1 MRYKHTQ
8 TLRDG
13 ARLMLRSMEKADAGA
28 AIFAL
33 RRVAGETD
41 FLLSEPEECG
51 ATLEQ
56 EENFIETMNS
66 RPRDALIGAFVDGEL
81 VGMANIA
88 QVSPRRRACHRASV
102 GISVLRDHWGKGI
115 GTALMNACMELAR
128 TAGYEQMELEVVDN
142 NARAVTLYRRL
153 GFACVGQIPRAIRYR
168 DGHYADLAVMVR
180 AL

>member
-1 MRYKHTQ
+1 MRYTHAQ

-13 ARLMLRSMEKADAGA
+13 AKLVLRSMENADAGA

-66 RPRDALIGAFVDGEL
+66 RPREALIGAFLDGEL

-88 QVSPRRRACHRASV
+88 QVSRRRRACHRATV
-102 GISVLRDHWGKGI
+102 GVSVLRDHWGKGI
-115 GTALMNACMELAR
+115 GTALMLACMELAR
-128 TAGYEQMELEVVDN
+128 AVGYEQMELEVVEN
-142 NARAVTLYRRL
+142 NARAVALYQKL
-153 GFACVGQIPRAIRYR
+153 GFVCAGQIPRAIRYR
-168 DGHYADLAVMVR
+168 DGRYANLTVMVR
-180 AL
+180 TL